1 MKYLLLSFLFIT
13 LLGCSKTEKKELPF
27 DSFVYSFSAQALDY
41 SIQFNSSDTVYFTKR
56 RPEPA
61 TNSYA
66 IIDGIQKDSLVALA
80 ERLDFSKYGSSYEDK
95 SIMDAGT
102 FKFVK
107 LVNGKEKSISVY
119 GTKAPE
125 ELYRY
130 AAKLNEHIKRL
141 DFKPY
146 KGKID
151 SNNQ

>member
-1 MKYLLLSFLFIT
+1 MSIT
-13 LLGCSKTEKKELPF
+13 LLSCSKTEKKELPF

-41 SIQFNSSDTVYFTKR
+41 SIKFNNSDTVYFTKR

-66 IIDGIQKDSLVALA
+66 IIKDAQKDSLVALA
-80 ERLDFSKYGSSYEDK
+80 EKLDFSKYESTYEDK
-95 SIMDAGT
+95 SIMDASA

-107 LVNGKEKSISVY
+107 SKDGKEKSISVY

-125 ELYRY
+125 ELYKY
-130 AAKLNEHIKRL
+130 AAKLNGYIKHL
-141 DFKPY
+141 DFQPY